1 MPVHAMTLRTFT
13 HDLKSGGESLVI
25 DGPVIVRLVEKSGR
39 VARLMELDPK
49 YCDVIVRRWEDFT
62 GGTAT
67 RVEATAAAQDAP
79 AA

>member
-39 VARLMELDPK
+39 VARLEITAPPETRIKRGGSALAVVDPMQTQ
-49 YCDVIVRRWEDFT
+49 CWQ
-62 GGTAT
+62 
-67 RVEATAAAQDAP
+67 AQNKDESR
-79 AA
+79 